1 MGYSAESRQRILL
14 GHLGARGDC
23 LYATAV
29 ARQIKSDYPGCHL
42 TWAVGSMCRAILDG
56 NPYVDQVWEV
66 PMASHEEMAGAWA
79 TFHREALQRKK
90 EDDYDE
96 IFFTQIY
103 PDNFKNFDGTV
114 RASIFRGYSRPITV
128 PVTPVVRLTALEV
141 ENVRRFA
148 AAHGLFDQ
156 PRVIL
161 FECTGASGQT
171 FVDID
176 FARDAAEKIVVSI
189 PESRVV
195 ITSHLSFDSTD
206 TRIID
211 GSVLAFRENAEF
223 SKYCSLLIG
232 CSSGVTWLCTSD
244 WAKSL
249 PTIQLLRRNTYVY
262 ASMVH
267 DHEHFGL
274 NADHV
279 IELTDCPADH
289 LVECAKMVYRDG
301 LAETRKIY
309 HENIPLRF
317 DYYCSVL
324 KYLIERNQYRQ
335 IIGSVLNTF
344 RRYGFHRELAS
355 AVADLFFTRWRT
367 VTLDWLSSVYRR
379 LGLRRIRNKGKDN
392 S

>member
-1 MGYSAESRQRILL
+1 MAELRKRVLL

-42 TWAVGSMCRAILDG
+42 TWAIGSMSRAILDG
-56 NPYVDQVWEV
+56 NPHVDEVWEV
-66 PMASHEEMAGAWA
+66 PMAGHEEMAGAWE
-79 TFHREALQRKK
+79 TFHRKALQRRKAG
-90 EDDYDE
+90 DFDE
-96 IFFTQIY
+96 IFFTQIF
-103 PDNFKNFDGTV
+103 PGNFKNFDGTV
-114 RASIFRGYSRPITV
+114 RASIFRGYSKPITV
-128 PVTPVVRLTALEV
+128 PVTPVVRLAALEV

-148 AAHGLFDQ
+148 AAHDLMGQ

-161 FECTGASGQT
+161 FECTAASAQT
-171 FVDID
+171 FIDID
-176 FARDAAEKIVVSI
+176 FAREAAHKIVAAI
-189 PESRVV
+189 PDSRVV
-195 ITSHLSFDSTD
+195 ITSHLTFDSTD
-206 TRIID
+206 ARIID
-211 GSVLAFRENAEF
+211 GSVLAFRENAEL

-244 WAKSL
+244 WAKLL
-249 PTIQLLRRNTYVY
+249 PTIQLLRRSTYVF

-274 NADHV
+274 KADHV
-279 IELTDCPADH
+279 IEMTDCPTDH
-289 LVECAKMVYRDG
+289 LVECTKRVYRDG
-301 LAETRKIY
+301 FAGTRKLY
-309 HENIPLRF
+309 HESIPLRF

-324 KYLIERNQYRQ
+324 KYLIEQNQYRP

-344 RRYGFHRELAS
+344 RRYGFRRELAS
-355 AVADLFFTRWRT
+355 AVIDVFYTRWRT

-379 LGLRRIRNKGKDN
+379 LGLRRILNRGKEK